1 MSLAFLNPLLWLGAL
16 AIAAPLWLHL
26 RRRAPTNLLRFSA
39 LQFLDDLP
47 RPRQSPLRLRE
58 RILFALR
65 GLALLLLV
73 AAFAWPYRPSAEG
86 VGVKESRVYILDNS
100 LSHQAN
106 RGFTRDRDRVLADLA
121 TAGNETQIAVIELT
135 ANPRV
140 IASFGEAREAAKQKV
155 QALQPSFQRGSY
167 LAAFRQANTL
177 LGNSLGERRRIILL
191 SDNQENQW
199 TETGSTPPFL
209 QDVELELPQMS
220 GAALPNLALA
230 EARAQ
235 RVFLGD
241 KSLVNFTVQLS
252 HSGPARTANV
262 VLRVNEQVIFSRPVD
277 FQKETNTLTLQAQW
291 ETAPA
296 LALRGEVVVEG
307 EPDVLPGDN
316 RSFFALPPV
325 QEGKVA
331 LLAQSPYL
339 RLALSPGVMR
349 GQWATRLLEPAQ
361 LAAELAANNDAD
373 VLCMESN
380 YLPSG
385 DARKLLGRY
394 LANGRGVFLVVNR
407 VTLLTAGFLRE
418 LGFEA
423 LPPTAATSTPA
434 KFQYLLGNHPV
445 LHPFTASELG
455 NLLEVTVTQPTRL
468 RAPHALP
475 LIFSETGEPLFFQS
489 PQPPGKLFVS
499 AFGFERDQTTWPL
512 QPSFIPF
519 LDLCLQHARAE
530 DPTTTTLEPGD
541 VYVQTFPTN
550 AQPREVVLRQEGQE
564 ILRAP
569 VGQGKVQVR
578 LPDQPG
584 LYQLTYDAGT
594 PVEKVLAVNPSPK
607 ESQLHYVAGTES
619 VKAWQRP
626 AATGAPRPAVRRAGA
641 ELSLAGIRQQHI
653 WWWCLLVGLL
663 ALIVESV
670 WLSCRQEAS

>member
-26 RRRAPTNLLRFSA
+26 RRKEPTNLHKFSA

-58 RILFALR
+58 LILLTLR
-65 GLALLLLV
+65 MLALLLLV
-73 AAFAWPYRPSAEG
+73 TAFAWPYRRSADGTG
-86 VGVKESRVYILDNS
+86 VQESRVYILDNS

-106 RGFTRDRDRVLADLA
+106 SGSTRDRDRVLTELSN
-121 TAGNETQIAVIELT
+121 AGKETQIAVIELT

-140 IASFGEAREAAKQKV
+140 IASFGEEREAAKQKV

-177 LGNSLGERRRIILL
+177 LGNSLGERKRIILL
-191 SDNQENQW
+191 GDNQENQW
-199 TETGSTPPFL
+199 TENLSTPPFL
-209 QDVELELPQMS
+209 QDVELELPKGG

-230 EARAQ
+230 EPRAQ

-252 HSGPARTANV
+252 HSGAAKTANI
-262 VLRVNEQVIFSRPVD
+262 LLQVNGQVIFSRRVD

-291 ETAPA
+291 ETTPA
-296 LALRGEVVVEG
+296 LALRGEVAVEG

-339 RLALSPGVMR
+339 RLALSPEVMR

-373 VLCMESN
+373 VLCIESN
-380 YLPSG
+380 YLQSG

-407 VTLLTAGFLRE
+407 VTLLTAGYLRE

-423 LPPTAATSTPA
+423 LPPAAGPLTPA
-434 KFQYLLGNHPV
+434 KFQYVLGNHPV
-445 LHPFTASELG
+445 MHPFTSPEFG
-455 NLLEVTVTQPTRL
+455 NLLDVQVTQPTRL
-468 RAPHALP
+468 RAPQALP

-489 PQPPGKLFVS
+489 SQQPGKLFVS

-530 DPTTTTLEPGD
+530 DPTATTFEPGD

-550 AQPREVVLRQEGQE
+550 AQPREVVLRKEGQE

-584 LYQLTYDAGT
+584 LYGLTYEAGT

-607 ESQLHYVAGTES
+607 ESQLNYRAGIDL
-619 VKAWQRP
+619 VKAWQRS
-626 AATGAPRPAVRRAGA
+626 ASSAAPRPAATRAGA
-641 ELSLAGIRQQHI
+641 ELTLAGIWQQRI
-653 WWWCLLVGLL
+653 WWWLLVVGLL
-663 ALIVESV
+663 ALLMESV
-670 WLSCRQEAS
+670 WLAWRKEAL